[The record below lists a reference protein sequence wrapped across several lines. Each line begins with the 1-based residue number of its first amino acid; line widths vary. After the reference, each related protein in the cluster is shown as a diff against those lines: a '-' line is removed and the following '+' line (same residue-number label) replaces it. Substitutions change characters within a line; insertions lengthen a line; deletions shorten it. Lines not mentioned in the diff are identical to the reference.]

1 MMEWFYYICDILLC
15 LALVLG
21 VIRFVKGPTTLDRIL
36 AFDFIT
42 VCVAGSVILYSV
54 QLNAPFY
61 VEVLIIFCLL
71 GFTTTLA
78 FMDSLF
84 REKEEVEQ

>member
-1 MMEWFYYICDILLC
+1 MIDWVYYFCDLL
-15 LALVLG
+15 LFLSLIIG
-21 VIRFVKGPTTLDRIL
+21 IIRFVKGPTTLDRIL

-42 VCVAGSVILYSV
+42 VCVAGSVIIYSLQMRV
-54 QLNAPFY
+54 PFY
-61 VEVLIIFCLL
+61 IEVLIIFCLL

-84 REKEEVEQ
+84 REKEETEQ

>member
-1 MMEWFYYICDILLC
+1 MIDWFYYLCDILIC
-15 LALVLG
+15 LAVIIG
-21 VIRFVKGPTTLDRIL
+21 AIRFVKGPTTLDRIL

-42 VCVAGSVILYSV
+42 VCVAAAVILYSI
-54 QLNAPFY
+54 QLKTSY
-61 VEVLIIFCLL
+61 YIEVLIIFCLL

-84 REKEEVEQ
+84 REKEERES